1 MNLQY
6 VFDKNGV
13 TTSVII
19 PIIEWDALKEKYAE
33 LDEEDQKF
41 IDIPEWH
48 KKIINER
55 LMHSEKNPDDMLD
68 FDTVCKEIKQ
78 EL

>member
-13 TTSVII
+13 TTGVII

-33 LDEEDQKF
+33 LDEEYQKF

-55 LMHSEKNPDDMLD
+55 LMYSEKNPDDVL
-68 FDTVCKEIKQ
+68 IGI
-78 EL
+78 